1 MGLSSALSAAFEKFK
16 ERNTDK
22 SEFTELKEIITSGGP
37 DLPAPIAL
45 KLLPIAD
52 AFSDSYFNLLD
63 QQFKCNRLRQR
74 KTNLH
79 RLLTDYPA
87 LMQAMRPTGMING
100 HKKGNVIQTTS
111 IIMKFITQLE

>member
-1 MGLSSALSAAFEKFK
+1 MGLTSALSAAFDKFK
-16 ERNTDK
+16 ESNTDK

-45 KLLPIAD
+45 KLLPIAE

-63 QQFKCNRLRQR
+63 QQFKCKRLRQR

-79 RLLTDYPA
+79 RLLNDYPA
-87 LMQAMRPTGMING
+87 LMQALRPTGMIDG
-100 HKKGNVIQTTS
+100 HKKRERNTNDKYNNEVYSTT
-111 IIMKFITQLE
+111 